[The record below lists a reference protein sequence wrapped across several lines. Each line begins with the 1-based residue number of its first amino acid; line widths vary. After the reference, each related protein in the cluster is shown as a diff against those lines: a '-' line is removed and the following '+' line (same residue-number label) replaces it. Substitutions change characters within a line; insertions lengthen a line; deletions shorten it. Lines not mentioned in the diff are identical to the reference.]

1 MKPDIVFLNL
11 SLEEFP
17 NRLKD
22 LPKDLVEL
30 SLKNPMVKIGF
41 DVSIN
46 ECFDDYIDIDIGQNE
61 LVNETYVEKHIEQ
74 NKKSFDDVKNYTPK
88 VVVAMTS
95 WIKRIC
101 NCYYVIN

>member
-17 NRLKD
+17 NRLKE

-41 DVSIN
+41 DV
-46 ECFDDYIDIDIGQNE
+46 
-61 LVNETYVEKHIEQ
+61 
-74 NKKSFDDVKNYTPK
+74 DV
-88 VVVAMTS
+88 
-95 WIKRIC
+95 
-101 NCYYVIN
+101 